1 MRTLGVIAFALALPS
16 VAASDPA
23 ELVLHTRSGIGVST
37 SEKIFGVRD
46 DPVDFTAPGLMESSQ
61 LGLRLLGGFSFF
73 LELTTIT
80 RAPSLRTVPTG
91 LPLLEGST
99 PFGVILGAGVGRF
112 LWDTGP
118 YISVAAGLSADEMVV
133 LDGALT
139 QTSPWGSGFGFSARV
154 DRTWRAGEHLYFTVA
169 GQFLYM
175 ANPDRQDA
183 GLVESTW
190 GLGALIAV
198 SYDYS

>member
-1 MRTLGVIAFALALPS
+1 MALALALPA
-16 VAASDPA
+16 VAAGEPL
-23 ELVLHTRSGIGVST
+23 EFTLHTRSGIGVST
-37 SEKIFGVRD
+37 SQKIFGVRD

-61 LGLRLLGGFSFF
+61 LGLKLFGGFSFF

-80 RAPSLRTVPTG
+80 RAASSRRVATG

-112 LWDTGP
+112 LWETGP
-118 YISVAAGLSADEMVV
+118 YVSVAVGVSSDEMTVI
-133 LDGALT
+133 DGTLT
-139 QTSPWGSGFGFSARV
+139 QTSPWGSGLGFSARV

-175 ANPDRQDA
+175 ANPDRHDA

-190 GLGALIAV
+190 GLGALLAI